1 MSSVS
6 RVNHKGD
13 VLTVMRFKLELGIF
27 RYFDDFL
34 TELRRKVRDGEIAPL
49 EASRLWEKVKYPC
62 YQCSR
67 RNVGKLLEA

>member
-1 MSSVS
+1 MESVS

-13 VLTVMRFKLELGIF
+13 VLAVMRFKLELGIF

-34 TELRRKVRDGEIAPL
+34 TDLRRKVRDAEIVPS
-49 EASRLWEKVKYPC
+49 EAVRLWEKVKYPC